1 MCVIVD
7 ASVAGRV
14 FSVPHEPDF
23 VPLWRWLE
31 KKDGKL
37 VYGGRLTEELDRLPK
52 AKRLL
57 AELKRGGR
65 ALQFPRRDVN
75 EEEQAVGRLRLCR
88 SNDPHVIALA
98 RVSGVRVLCTNDR
111 TLERDFTNR
120 RLVPTISGQQGKIY
134 KNAGHQHVL
143 KHNSRCKSFFNLR

>member
-14 FSVPHEPDF
+14 FSVPHELDF

-31 KKDGKL
+31 KEDGKL

-52 AKRLL
+52 SKRLL
-57 AELKRGGR
+57 AEMKRGGR
-65 ALQFPRRDVN
+65 ALQFPRRDVD

-98 RVSGVRVLCTNDR
+98 RVSGARVLCTNDR
-111 TLERDFTNR
+111 TLESDFTNL
-120 RLVPTISGQQGKIY
+120 RLVSSPKGKIY
-134 KNAGHQHVL
+134 KNASHARVL
-143 KHNSRCKSFFNLR
+143 RHNRLCKRFLGQK